1 MKEKN
6 FKRNNQSRG
15 GGLLSGIIITIS
27 VTVAS
32 IFSSF
37 LARGA
42 INLITETDWWKNKVY
57 PRVKRFVLN
66 AERFRDSFLRSFKK
80 KRK

>member
-6 FKRNNQSRG
+6 FKRNNRG
-15 GGLLSGIIITIS
+15 GGFLSGVVITIS

-32 IFSSF
+32 LFSGF

-42 INLITETDWWKNKVY
+42 INLVTETNWWKKKMY
-57 PRVKRFVLN
+57 PRIKKFVLG

>member
-6 FKRNNQSRG
+6 FKRSNESG
-15 GGLLSGIIITIS
+15 GFLSGVVITIS

-32 IFSSF
+32 LFSGF
-37 LARGA
+37 LARGI
-42 INLITETDWWKNKVY
+42 INLVTGTDWWKKKMY
-57 PRVKRFVLN
+57 PRIKKFVLG